1 MAPVGPIIASCWRK
15 YANANSAIML
25 SCLALLGIAWA
36 VTIERVSFERGDTI
50 AAAARENANLVIAFE
65 EHTIRTLKGI
75 DQAVLFVRSQYQEH
89 GLKLNIGGMIESGA
103 LDASLFN
110 FIGITDEHGN
120 VVLGSHEFKPANV
133 ADRESFKFHRQNN
146 DTEMFVGKLNLGRIT
161 HQWAIPMSHRI
172 NKTDGSFGGIVYAAV
187 VPEYF
192 TRFYQRAELEEQGLV
207 MLIGLDGI
215 VRARRAGQKSS
226 FGQDMGGAKLFVEQA
241 KSRNGSFLS
250 TGKADGTARFI
261 SFRTLTQYPLIVAV
275 GASEAKALASFHER
289 ERRYYLTAGLG
300 STMIIIFAAFM
311 MAALSRRQRALDS
324 LAENEARYRAI
335 FDQAAVGIAVTTPQ
349 GRFIEANAKL
359 GEMTGYTSAELCAVT
374 KGDIIVIEDF
384 DETKRDRARVLAGE
398 LRHLVSEVRYVRKD
412 RSVGWSSRSLSIV
425 RRASGEPQYFISLFA
440 DITERKLAEEMAR
453 ASENHLRLALC
464 NINMAVFHQDRAL
477 RYTWMYQP
485 QMGYLPEQVIG
496 HTDAELLPPE
506 VARRVTEVKQRVI
519 EQGEIVHEEVCVA
532 AKDGT
537 FFYDLTAEP
546 LRETGGAI
554 IGLTGVSLDI
564 TERKLAEQTALERFK
579 LAEAFFNHS
588 VSCHVVLDRNF
599 NFLRV
604 NQAYARA
611 ARRDIGEFAGRNHFD
626 MYPSDAKAIFEEVV
640 HSRKPFETFTRAFV
654 YPDQPE
660 RGVTYWDWTLVPI
673 LDRQGEV
680 EWLVFSLNE
689 VTERQRAQEVLEQSL
704 QRVQALSER
713 VMKIRREER
722 DSIARELHD
731 ELGQTLTALKVN
743 LQMLE
748 PYCVGGE
755 AEDHLTEALVITGR
769 SLNQVRGMMLD
780 LRPLGLEDL
789 GLAVVLESHLAKQ
802 AEVAGWHAQFE
813 TTLPGRLR
821 PELEMACFRVAQEA
835 LTNVMRHAQAKQVR
849 VALGLDA
856 GEVQLSVRDDG
867 TGFDVAVDSDV
878 ARTEGFGLIGMQ
890 ERVRQLGGRLA
901 IDSAPGRGTQVR
913 ASFPCEPAGG
923 RDPDADART
932 QA

>member
-1 MAPVGPIIASCWRK
+1 MAPAGLIFANYWRK
-15 YANANSAIML
+15 HANANAVIVL
-25 SCLALLGIAWA
+25 SCLALIGIVWA
-36 VTIERVSFERGDTI
+36 VTIERVSFERDDTI
-50 AAAARENANLVIAFE
+50 IDAARENANLVIAFE

-75 DQAVLFVRSQYQEH
+75 DQAVLFVKNQYQEH

-110 FIGITDEHGN
+110 FIGITDERGN
-120 VVLGSHEFKPANV
+120 VVLGSHEFKPVNV
-133 ADRESFKFHRQNN
+133 ADRESFKFHRRNN
-146 DTEMFVGKLNLGRIT
+146 DTEMFIGKLNMGRIT
-161 HQWAIPMSHRI
+161 QQWAMPMSHRI
-172 NKTDGSFGGIVYAAV
+172 NKTDGSFGGMVYAAV

-192 TRFYQRAELEEQGLV
+192 TRFYQRADLEEQGLV
-207 MLIGLDGI
+207 MLIGLDGT

-226 FGQDMGGAKLFVEQA
+226 FGEDMRGAKLFMEQT

-250 TGKADGTARFI
+250 TGKEDGVTRFI

-275 GASEAKALASFHER
+275 GASEAETLASFHER
-289 ERRYYLTAGLG
+289 ERRYYLTAGLA

-311 MAALSRRQRALDS
+311 TAALSRRKRALDS
-324 LAENEARYRAI
+324 LAESEARYRAI
-335 FDQAAVGIAVTTPQ
+335 FDQAAVGIAVTTPR

-359 GEMTGYTSAELCAVT
+359 GEMTGYTSAELCTLT
-374 KGDIIVIEDF
+374 KGDIIVTDDF

-398 LRHLVSEVRYVRKD
+398 LRDLVSEARYVKKD
-412 RSVGWSSRSLSIV
+412 RSVGWSSLSLSIV
-425 RRASGEPQYFISLFA
+425 RSSSGEPQYFISLFA
-440 DITERKLAEEMAR
+440 DITERKLAEETAR
-453 ASENHLRLALC
+453 ASENRLRLALS
-464 NINMAVFHQDRAL
+464 NFNMAVFHQDRTL

-506 VARRVTEVKQRVI
+506 VAHRVTELKRRVI

-564 TERKLAEQTALERFK
+564 TERKRAEQTALEQFK
-579 LAEAFFNHS
+579 LAETFFNHS
-588 VSCHVVLDRNF
+588 VSCLAVLDRNF

-604 NQAYARA
+604 NEAYARA
-611 ARRDIGEFAGRNHFD
+611 AKRDIGEFAGCNHFD
-626 MYPSDAKAIFEEVV
+626 LYPSDAKAIFEEVV
-640 HSRKPFETFTRAFV
+640 RTRKPFETFERSFV

-673 LDRQGEV
+673 LDQQDEV
-680 EWLVFSLNE
+680 QYLVFSLNE
-689 VTERQRAQEVLEQSL
+689 VTERKRAQNVLEQSL

-713 VMKIRREER
+713 VMKIQQEER
-722 DSIARELHD
+722 ASIARELHD

-755 AEDHLTEALVITGR
+755 AEDHLTEALMIAGR
-769 SLNQVRGMMLD
+769 SLGQVRGMMLN

-802 AEVAGWHAQFE
+802 SEVAGWDSQFE
-813 TTLPGRLR
+813 ATLAGRLR

-835 LTNVMRHAQAKQVR
+835 LTNVMRHAHAKQVW
-849 VALGLDA
+849 VALGLKA
-856 GEVQLSVRDDG
+856 GGVQLSVRDDG
-867 TGFDVAVDSDV
+867 EGFDVNLASKVSPIG
-878 ARTEGFGLIGMQ
+878 GFGLIGMQ

-901 IDSAPGRGTQVR
+901 IHSAPGRGTEVR

-923 RDPDADART
+923 REPGADART